1 MPTST
6 LTANIPDVNDSIT
19 PIYIATCMPTSTSIF
34 LDIYSGYNDEQFH
47 ADVRNAKSELDD
59 LEQQALEEYE
69 QGNARKFP
77 G

>member
-1 MPTST
+1 
-6 LTANIPDVNDSIT
+6 
-19 PIYIATCMPTSTSIF
+19 MPTSTSIF